1 MLAADE
7 LVHQLRLR
15 DIGGIII
22 VDFIDMDT
30 KEHQQ
35 QLYDYVKQ
43 LMNRDRAKH
52 NVLPLSKFGL
62 MQITRQRVR
71 PAVEVEVMETCPV
84 CHGKG
89 KIQPSIL
96 FTDQLEEACRDMLA
110 QYGKGA
116 ILHLHPYIYA
126 YVSKG
131 WFWSLKSQ
139 WKRKYGVK
147 VLENQSLGML
157 ECRFVDAK
165 GNALS
170 LQEKEPTKPAE
181 QPKKVEQPKTA
192 EQPKKVE
199 QPKPAEQP
207 QKVEQPKKAD
217 QPKKV
222 VKTKKA
228 AQPKK
233 EEQVVE
239 EKPKAKRT
247 KKAAKPKEAP
257 VAPAEKSP
265 AETKAPAA
273 VKRKARAKKKSET
286 QTSNNEEN
294 K

>member
-1 MLAADE
+1 
-7 LVHQLRLR
+7 
-15 DIGGIII
+15 
-22 VDFIDMDT
+22 
-30 KEHQQ
+30 
-35 QLYDYVKQ
+35 
-43 LMNRDRAKH
+43 
-52 NVLPLSKFGL
+52 

-96 FTDQLEEACRDMLA
+96 FTDQLEEACKEMLA
-110 QYGKGA
+110 QYGKGV

-131 WFWSLKSQ
+131 WLWSLKSQ

-157 ECRFVDAK
+157 ECRFVDVK
-165 GNALS
+165 GNTLS
-170 LQEKEPTKPAE
+170 LQEKE
-181 QPKKVEQPKTA
+181 QPKPV

-199 QPKPAEQP
+199 QPKPVEQP
-207 QKVEQPKKAD
+207 KKVEQPKPVEQPKKVEQPKPVEQPKKVEQPKPVEQPKKVEQPKPVE

-228 AQPKK
+228 SQPKK

-257 VAPAEKSP
+257 VAPAEKSL

-273 VKRKARAKKKSET
+273 VKRKARAKKKTET
-286 QTSNNEEN
+286 QTSNNNEEN